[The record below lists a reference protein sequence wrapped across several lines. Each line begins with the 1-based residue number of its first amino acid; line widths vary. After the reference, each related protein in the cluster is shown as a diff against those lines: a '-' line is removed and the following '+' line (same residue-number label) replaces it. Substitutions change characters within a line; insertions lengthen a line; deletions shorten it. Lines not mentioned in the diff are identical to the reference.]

1 MHSKSLYIHI
11 PFCLSKCDYCDF
23 FSIPKCGCV
32 PDSYITAIK
41 NEISWY
47 GSEYGI
53 NSFRTVYI
61 GGGTPSLMSAG
72 QMKDLLSFLNKKMN
86 GCLECTIEMNPET
99 VTDEKLAVAQNY
111 GVTRLSLGIQS
122 LNENA
127 LKAVNR
133 HCSVKDIENA
143 LYLIKKN
150 WKNTLSLDVIAG
162 LPGQSSEEFMSSL
175 AKVLDYAP
183 EHVSLY
189 TLTIE
194 DETPLAKRIDDGLLW
209 NADLADEQWL
219 SGKEKL
225 LSCGFEQYEVSN
237 FCKNGKESIHNMSYW
252 QQKDYIGIGS
262 GATGTV
268 YAFGENESG
277 FRWTNTSD
285 VEKYIHFWASE
296 NSLICACKIPRT
308 VEKLSLSTEEEEF
321 FMMGFR
327 TVAGV
332 SSVEYERRFANL
344 SPFYGDILLRLAPIR
359 DKIEPH
365 KRQNGDIFY
374 SLSPYNLLFLNS
386 ILLKLL

>member
-1 MHSKSLYIHI
+1 MSPLFFHI
-11 PFCLSKCDYCDF
+11 FC
-23 FSIPKCGCV
+23 
-32 PDSYITAIK
+32 
-41 NEISWY
+41 
-47 GSEYGI
+47 
-53 NSFRTVYI
+53 
-61 GGGTPSLMSAG
+61 
-72 QMKDLLSFLNKKMN
+72 
-86 GCLECTIEMNPET
+86 
-99 VTDEKLAVAQNY
+99 
-111 GVTRLSLGIQS
+111 RLF
-122 LNENA
+122 
-127 LKAVNR
+127 
-133 HCSVKDIENA
+133 CF
-143 LYLIKKN
+143 KKN
-150 WKNTLSLDVIAG
+150 WKNSLSLDVIAG

-277 FRWTNTSD
+277 LRWTNTSD

-296 NSLICACKIPRT
+296 NSPICACKSPRT